1 MSVAT
6 ILAEFEKH
14 RNVANIEGMAR
25 FGIDSSHA
33 FGIKLPV
40 LRAIAKPYRKK
51 HTLALELWQTGYHE
65 ARLMAIFIADPKLV
79 TVELMETWMKDFNS
93 WDIVDQA
100 CSHLFSK
107 HPEAYDKV
115 IEWTQLEPEYERR
128 TAFSL
133 LAMLAVHDK
142 KAPDQKFLALLPIIE
157 QYAFDERNFVKKA
170 VNWALRQIGKRNE
183 VLNLASIACA
193 KRIKEQNS
201 KSGNWI
207 ANDAL
212 RELIS
217 DAVQSRVL
225 KKGLN

>member
-1 MSVAT
+1 MTVAT
-6 ILAEFEKH
+6 LLAEFEKH
-14 RNVANIEGMAR
+14 RNTANREGMAR
-25 FGIDSSHA
+25 FGIDSSNA

-40 LRAIAKPYRKK
+40 LRAIAKPYRKN
-51 HTLALELWQTGYHE
+51 HNLAQELWKTGYHE
-65 ARLMAIFIADPKLV
+65 ARLMAIFIDDPKLV
-79 TVELMETWMKDFNS
+79 TVEQMESWMKDFNS

-107 HPEAYDKV
+107 HPEAYKKV
-115 IEWTQLEPEYERR
+115 IDWAKLEPEYERR

-142 KAPDQKFLALLPIIE
+142 KAPDEKFIPLLNVIE

-183 VLNLASIACA
+183 TLNLAAITCA

-207 ANDAL
+207 ANEAL
-212 RELIS
+212 RELTG
-217 DAVQSRVL
+217 DAVRSRLVG
-225 KKGLN
+225 K